1 MNEKKITFRMAKE
14 KDAGLVMSFIR
25 QLSVYEEMEDSV
37 QATEELLRENLFRKK
52 GAEVLFAV
60 VDKKEVR
67 MALYTAGFAG
77 YLGKQ
82 NLFLDTLYVAEE
94 YRREGIGQAIFK
106 KLAEIAKECGYG
118 RIEWICLKENQPGMN
133 FYQKQ
138 RANMLD
144 SCVTFRME
152 EDVMHGLSE

>member
-1 MNEKKITFRMAKE
+1 MNEKKITFRIAKE
-14 KDAGLVMSFIR
+14 KDAGLVMTFIR

-60 VDKKEVR
+60 VDKKEVG

-94 YRREGIGQAIFK
+94 YRREGVGQAIFK
-106 KLAEIAKECGYG
+106 KLAEIAKERGYG

>member
-60 VDKKEVR
+60 VDKKEVG

-94 YRREGIGQAIFK
+94 YRREGVGQAIFK
-106 KLAEIAKECGYG
+106 KLTEIAKERGYG

>member
-37 QATEELLRENLFRKK
+37 QATEELLREN
-52 GAEVLFAV
+52 
-60 VDKKEVR
+60 
-67 MALYTAGFAG
+67 
-77 YLGKQ
+77 
-82 NLFLDTLYVAEE
+82 TLYVAEE
-94 YRREGIGQAIFK
+94 YRREGVGQAIFK
-106 KLAEIAKECGYG
+106 KLAEIAKERGYG

>member
-60 VDKKEVR
+60 VDKKKWEWR
-67 MALYTAGFAG
+67 CILRALSDIWGNRTY
-77 YLGKQ
+77 
-82 NLFLDTLYVAEE
+82 FLIHCMWRKSIEE
-94 YRREGIGQAIFK
+94 RALDRRFLRSWLKLPKSAAMEGSNGSASK
-106 KLAEIAKECGYG
+106 KISPA
-118 RIEWICLKENQPGMN
+118 
-133 FYQKQ
+133 
-138 RANMLD
+138 
-144 SCVTFRME
+144 
-152 EDVMHGLSE
+152 